1 MDQLRYCYFLWKN
14 QGYGKTY
21 NSDEETFNNYPYFIL
36 KKNQSS
42 GWLDNSY
49 RNYDIDYPQFK
60 GENLY
65 CDWLGK
71 NGQQLWKDWH

>member
-1 MDQLRYCYFLWKN
+1 MDQLRFAIF
-14 QGYGKTY
+14 YGKTR
-21 NSDEETFNNYPYFIL
+21 DMEKHIIVMKRLTIIIHIL
-36 KKNQSS
+36 KNNQSS

-49 RNYDIDYPQFK
+49 RNYDIDYPYFE